1 MRALFRLFE
10 DFLGQADRQP
20 GRWSECAPE
29 LERVAAV
36 SSLSKFFHESIR
48 AAQIPAK
55 LAIAACH
62 LLPEQ
67 SKARRLVE
75 GVSAIVIAAD
85 EAVVL
90 HDKRTR
96 SRWHGRRCAMTR
108 AEIDRYGTVLRIDDH
123 GQALVSFGEHHLVTD
138 GEEWFASASSHGDLA
153 RTAVELRLA
162 ELGCG
167 RLQLTN
173 TGMQA
178 DRPYEGLT
186 SPTAIRLTE
195 TLQRELESG
204 APSRTLLLLG
214 PPGSGKSVLARQIAD
229 ALADA
234 LADRV
239 VTMTSQMLL
248 TETYSSGAVAFLE
261 ALRPGALV
269 LDDYDRIDPQSVG
282 VSLDTIDRLR
292 AACRVVIFTANSL
305 DTLGP
310 AQRRPGR
317 FDRIEIIDHLDIEIA
332 RRMAASLPDS
342 VREEAAEK
350 LLAGYLAE
358 LVVRVR
364 AGADA
369 RVELDVL
376 LERQAEAEDGS
387 VEPVDEHGCVT
398 VEAIAR

>member
-1 MRALFRLFE
+1 M
-10 DFLGQADRQP
+10 G
-20 GRWSECAPE
+20 
-29 LERVAAV
+29 AV
-36 SSLSKFFHESIR
+36 PSISSLLHESIR

-55 LAIAACH
+55 LAAAACH

-67 SKARRLVE
+67 SKTRRVVE
-75 GVSAIVIAAD
+75 GVSAIVVAAD

-96 SRWHGRRCAMTR
+96 ALWHGRRCAMTR
-108 AEIDRYGTVLRIDDH
+108 SEVDRYCTVLRTDDF
-123 GQALVSFGEHHLVTD
+123 GQSLVSFGEHTLLTD
-138 GEEWFASASSHGDLA
+138 GDAWFASASSHGEIA

-167 RLQLTN
+167 RLQLTDA
-173 TGMQA
+173 GLQA
-178 DRPYEGLT
+178 DRPYDGLI
-186 SPTAIRLTE
+186 SPTATRLTE
-195 TLQRELESG
+195 TLRRELESG

-229 ALADA
+229 G

-239 VTMTSQMLL
+239 VTMTSQLL
-248 TETYSSGAVAFLE
+248 MSEMHSSSAIAFIE

-269 LDDYDRIDPQSVG
+269 IDDYDRIDPASVG
-282 VSLDTIDRLR
+282 ISLDTIDRLR
-292 AACRVVIFTANSL
+292 AACQVVIFTANSL

-317 FDRIEIIDHLDIEIA
+317 FDRIEVIDHLDIEIA

-342 VREEAAEK
+342 VREEAAAK

-369 RVELDVL
+369 RAELDDL
-376 LERQAEAEDGS
+376 LARQASAEDGS
-387 VEPVDEHGCVT
+387 SEPVAEHGYVT
-398 VEAIAR
+398 IEAIPE